1 MIAAVSFLKASHNC
15 KTLFFTKNVR
25 YFFMKLWKTYDFDE
39 SGDLD
44 PSEACGLIR
53 EMLHNSASNPGMP
66 KLKCKNN
73 LLIIPGS
80 LDF

>member
-1 MIAAVSFLKASHNC
+1 
-15 KTLFFTKNVR
+15 
-25 YFFMKLWKTYDFDE
+25 MKLWKTYDFDE

-66 KLKCKNN
+66 KLKCINN

>member
-1 MIAAVSFLKASHNC
+1 
-15 KTLFFTKNVR
+15 
-25 YFFMKLWKTYDFDE
+25 MKLWKTYDFDE

-66 KLKCKNN
+66 KLKCQNN

-80 LDF
+80 LDFWLGSGVLLFSGTELGQL

>member
-1 MIAAVSFLKASHNC
+1 
-15 KTLFFTKNVR
+15 
-25 YFFMKLWKTYDFDE
+25 MKLWKTYDFDE